1 MVGHTIGVH
10 NGKTHIPVYITENMV
25 GHKLGEFAPTRHFR
39 GHGGDKSDGE
49 DVTAHDAAPQAVAHL
64 RFVRMGPRKLR
75 RVADA
80 IRGKS
85 VREAL
90 VLLKFADV
98 FAAEPIE
105 KLVRSAVAN
114 AGNNHD
120 MNTDDLYIARITV
133 DGGPGGRFTK
143 RLDPRAQ
150 GRAAFKRK
158 RLSHVTVVVE
168 RRRAGEAARK
178 RAGASVQ
185 AARADAS
192 RTAAAARNA
201 RAKSPRAQDAR
212 QPPQPRRGAKEAY
225 MGQKIHPVGMR
236 LGNHAHVG

>member
-1 MVGHTIGVH
+1 V
-10 NGKTHIPVYITENMV
+10 TERV
-25 GHKLGEFAPTRHFR
+25 
-39 GHGGDKSDGE
+39 
-49 DVTAHDAAPQAVAHL
+49 PQAVAHL
-64 RFVRMGPRKLR
+64 RFVRTAPRKLR

-90 VLLKFADV
+90 ALLKFAEV

-120 MNTDDLYIARITV
+120 MNADELYITRITV

-158 RLSHVTVVVE
+158 RLSHVTVIVSE
-168 RRRAGEAARK
+168 TPPKPSKK
-178 RAGASVQ
+178 RPGASVQ
-185 AARADAS
+185 AAKTTRRAAPA
-192 RTAAAARNA
+192 AAAARPA
-201 RAKSPRAQDAR
+201 RKKQSARKRTASAK
-212 QPPQPRRGAKEAY
+212 GA
-225 MGQKIHPVGMR
+225 
-236 LGNHAHVG
+236 

>member
-1 MVGHTIGVH
+1 M
-10 NGKTHIPVYITENMV
+10 
-25 GHKLGEFAPTRHFR
+25 
-39 GHGGDKSDGE
+39 
-49 DVTAHDAAPQAVAHL
+49 TAQNQHAVAHL
-64 RFVRMGPRKLR
+64 RFVRTAPRKLR

-90 VLLKFADV
+90 VLLKFAEV
-98 FAAEPIE
+98 YAAAPIE

-120 MNTDDLYIARITV
+120 MNVDDLYISRITV

-158 RLSHVTVVVE
+158 RLSHVTVMVS
-168 RRRAGEAARK
+168 EAPPAKPRKK

-185 AARADAS
+185 AAERPRRA
-192 RTAAAARNA
+192 TAAATPAAKAARKKQSGRKRTA
-201 RAKSPRAQDAR
+201 
-212 QPPQPRRGAKEAY
+212 RGA
-225 MGQKIHPVGMR
+225 
-236 LGNHAHVG
+236 

>member
-1 MVGHTIGVH
+1 MSQ
-10 NGKTHIPVYITENMV
+10 
-25 GHKLGEFAPTRHFR
+25 PT
-39 GHGGDKSDGE
+39 S
-49 DVTAHDAAPQAVAHL
+49 APQAVAHL
-64 RFVRMGPRKLR
+64 RFVRTGPRKLR

-90 VLLKFADV
+90 VLLKFADG

-150 GRAAFKRK
+150 GRAYFKRK
-158 RLSHVTVVVE
+158 RLSHVTVSVSEE
-168 RRRAGEAARK
+168 RPANNRRK

-185 AARADAS
+185 AARAPRRAAAS
-192 RTAAAARNA
+192 ATAKKPTARKRTAKAAES
-201 RAKSPRAQDAR
+201 KV
-212 QPPQPRRGAKEAY
+212 EA
-225 MGQKIHPVGMR
+225 
-236 LGNHAHVG
+236 AE

>member
-1 MVGHTIGVH
+1 
-10 NGKTHIPVYITENMV
+10 
-25 GHKLGEFAPTRHFR
+25 
-39 GHGGDKSDGE
+39 
-49 DVTAHDAAPQAVAHL
+49 VTAAAPHAVAHL
-64 RFVRMGPRKLR
+64 RFVRTAPRKLR

-90 VLLKFADV
+90 VLLKFAEV

-120 MNTDDLYIARITV
+120 MNAEELYIVRITV

-143 RLDPRAQ
+143 RIDPRAQ

-158 RLSHVTVVVE
+158 RFSHVTVIVSE
-168 RRRAGEAARK
+168 TPLAKPPK
-178 RAGASVQ
+178 RVAGASVQ
-185 AARADAS
+185 AARTTRRAAAGAAPAAKAP
-192 RTAAAARNA
+192 RKKRNVRKRAAGAAAA
-201 RAKSPRAQDAR
+201 
-212 QPPQPRRGAKEAY
+212 GE
-225 MGQKIHPVGMR
+225 
-236 LGNHAHVG
+236 

>member
-1 MVGHTIGVH
+1 V
-10 NGKTHIPVYITENMV
+10 TEQKV
-25 GHKLGEFAPTRHFR
+25 
-39 GHGGDKSDGE
+39 
-49 DVTAHDAAPQAVAHL
+49 PQAVAHL
-64 RFVRMGPRKLR
+64 RFVRTGPRKLR

-90 VLLKFADV
+90 VLLKFAEV
-98 FAAEPIE
+98 YAAEPIE

-120 MNTDDLYIARITV
+120 MNTDDLYISRITV

-143 RLDPRAQ
+143 RIDPRAQ

-158 RLSHVTVVVE
+158 RLSHVTVIVSE
-168 RRRAGEAARK
+168 TPPAKPRRK

-185 AARADAS
+185 AARVTRRAAP
-192 RTAAAARNA
+192 AAAAGAAAAKKAPRKKSGA
-201 RAKSPRAQDAR
+201 RKKRAASPK
-212 QPPQPRRGAKEAY
+212 GA
-225 MGQKIHPVGMR
+225 
-236 LGNHAHVG
+236 

>member
-1 MVGHTIGVH
+1 MS
-10 NGKTHIPVYITENMV
+10 EQ
-25 GHKLGEFAPTRHFR
+25 APH
-39 GHGGDKSDGE
+39 
-49 DVTAHDAAPQAVAHL
+49 AVAHL
-64 RFVRMGPRKLR
+64 RFVRTGPRKLR

-98 FAAEPIE
+98 YAAQPIE

-120 MNTDDLYIARITV
+120 MNTDELYIARITV

-150 GRAAFKRK
+150 GRAYFKRK
-158 RLSHVTVVVE
+158 RLSHVTVIVS
-168 RRRAGEAARK
+168 EAPPAKRSK
-178 RAGASVQ
+178 RRAGASLQVAKSTRR
-185 AARADAS
+185 AAPAAAPARKAS
-192 RTAAAARNA
+192 RKKSGARKRSAGAPAAEKKAL
-201 RAKSPRAQDAR
+201 R
-212 QPPQPRRGAKEAY
+212 QPQDSEG
-225 MGQKIHPVGMR
+225 V
-236 LGNHAHVG
+236 

>member
-1 MVGHTIGVH
+1 MTGAG
-10 NGKTHIPVYITENMV
+10 
-25 GHKLGEFAPTRHFR
+25 
-39 GHGGDKSDGE
+39 
-49 DVTAHDAAPQAVAHL
+49 PQAVAHL
-64 RFVRMGPRKLR
+64 RFVRTAPRKLR

-90 VLLKFADV
+90 VLLKFAGV
-98 FAAEPIE
+98 FAAAPIE

-120 MNTDDLYIARITV
+120 MNSDDLYISRITV

-158 RLSHVTVVVE
+158 RLSHVSVVVSE
-168 RRRAGEAARK
+168 TAPAKPRK
-178 RAGASVQ
+178 KLAGASVQ
-185 AARADAS
+185 SARLTRRAAESAATKPRRKRSGARK
-192 RTAAAARNA
+192 RTAAAAA
-201 RAKSPRAQDAR
+201 AQPATTET
-212 QPPQPRRGAKEAY
+212 KEA
-225 MGQKIHPVGMR
+225 
-236 LGNHAHVG
+236 

>member
-1 MVGHTIGVH
+1 MSGQ
-10 NGKTHIPVYITENMV
+10 
-25 GHKLGEFAPTRHFR
+25 A
-39 GHGGDKSDGE
+39 S
-49 DVTAHDAAPQAVAHL
+49 APQAVAHL
-64 RFVRMGPRKLR
+64 RFVRTGPRKLR

-150 GRAAFKRK
+150 GRAYFKRK
-158 RLSHVTVVVE
+158 RLSHVTVIVSEE
-168 RRRAGEAARK
+168 RPPNKRRK

-185 AARADAS
+185 AARAP
-192 RTAAAARNA
+192 RRAAASPATKKPTARKRTSKA
-201 RAKSPRAQDAR
+201 AESKA
-212 QPPQPRRGAKEAY
+212 EA
-225 MGQKIHPVGMR
+225 
-236 LGNHAHVG
+236 AE

>member
-1 MVGHTIGVH
+1 M
-10 NGKTHIPVYITENMV
+10 TE
-25 GHKLGEFAPTRHFR
+25 R
-39 GHGGDKSDGE
+39 S
-49 DVTAHDAAPQAVAHL
+49 PQAVAHL
-64 RFVRMGPRKLR
+64 RFVRTAPRKLR

-90 VLLKFADV
+90 VLLKFAEV

-120 MNTDDLYIARITV
+120 MNADDLYISRITV

-158 RLSHVTVVVE
+158 RLSHVTVVVSE
-168 RRRAGEAARK
+168 GAPAKPRRK
-178 RAGASVQ
+178 LAGASVQ
-185 AARADAS
+185 AARITRRAAAETPAKS
-192 RTAAAARNA
+192 RRKRSTRKRAQTTAATAVPATESTESN
-201 RAKSPRAQDAR
+201 
-212 QPPQPRRGAKEAY
+212 EA
-225 MGQKIHPVGMR
+225 
-236 LGNHAHVG
+236 

>member
-1 MVGHTIGVH
+1 VTEQ
-10 NGKTHIPVYITENMV
+10 TPV
-25 GHKLGEFAPTRHFR
+25 
-39 GHGGDKSDGE
+39 
-49 DVTAHDAAPQAVAHL
+49 PQAVAHL
-64 RFVRMGPRKLR
+64 RFVRTGPRKLR

-120 MNTDDLYIARITV
+120 MNADELYIARITV

-150 GRAAFKRK
+150 GRAYFKRK
-158 RLSHVTVVVE
+158 RLSHVTVVVS
-168 RRRAGEAARK
+168 EAPPAKPRRK

-185 AARADAS
+185 AARVSRRPSSPAAS
-192 RTAAAARNA
+192 SGKKTTTRKRTATKAAAAKA
-201 RAKSPRAQDAR
+201 
-212 QPPQPRRGAKEAY
+212 GAAE
-225 MGQKIHPVGMR
+225 
-236 LGNHAHVG
+236 

>member
-1 MVGHTIGVH
+1 MAEHAI
-10 NGKTHIPVYITENMV
+10 
-25 GHKLGEFAPTRHFR
+25 
-39 GHGGDKSDGE
+39 
-49 DVTAHDAAPQAVAHL
+49 AATPQAVAHL
-64 RFVRMGPRKLR
+64 RFVRTAPRKLR

-98 FAAEPIE
+98 YAAEPIE

-120 MNTDDLYIARITV
+120 MNTDDLYITRITV

-150 GRAAFKRK
+150 GRAYFKRK
-158 RLSHVTVVVE
+158 RLSHVTVIVSEE
-168 RRRAGEAARK
+168 RPAKPHKK

-185 AARADAS
+185 VAHTHRRGGAAAAPATKGRAPRK
-192 RTAAAARNA
+192 RTAAAASA
-201 RAKSPRAQDAR
+201 
-212 QPPQPRRGAKEAY
+212 GAKEA
-225 MGQKIHPVGMR
+225 
-236 LGNHAHVG
+236 